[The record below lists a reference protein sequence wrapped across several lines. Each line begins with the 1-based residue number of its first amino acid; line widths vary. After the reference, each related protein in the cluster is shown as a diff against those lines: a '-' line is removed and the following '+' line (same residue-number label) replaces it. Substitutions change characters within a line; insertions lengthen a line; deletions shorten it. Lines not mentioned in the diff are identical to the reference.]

1 MSIARQ
7 ALHLLRFDVLRMRW
21 WIALYMV
28 ALLSSVLTGLQYKI
42 NSGAAGMLPYLVV
55 VIAMLATIMLVNADS
70 PLRMEAFSRG
80 HAVSPMAILMAK
92 LVSVIGLFVLMPL
105 AVVMIALLSN
115 GIAVGVVAQFVKS
128 SFEAWSIWIAIVAL
142 IAVVTRDL
150 KGAALLFVGGMLTT
164 ALFAGYLNLP
174 FDENVWV
181 RSNLKSAFTVFSV
194 VLVLAVFY
202 RRISGKRVVVL
213 AGLLAFMAMYAAMR
227 GAVRHGSTGQLPAPV
242 GQVPL
247 EVTKVDLLGAER
259 QDSIP
264 AFNAK
269 LERSAL
275 TRYSLRSVSLSAFFV
290 NGDSMNVSLQGEIAV
305 AGSRPIKTPASHVM
319 MSSDGT
325 EISNVRSG
333 NLAVN
338 VEHQVMQSFVT
349 VDARGARTI
358 RWRPQDPSVRI
369 HRLQSE
375 PIQSIRI
382 DAELIRHR
390 SVTLASAPFRDGVVF
405 NDGVRRLS
413 IKRRLPAAS
422 DSYDATWTSLTL
434 SDTLSGEDV
443 YWNAQSLSS
452 DDLFSFMLEDASN
465 KTSTVFQLR
474 SQGRSTQ
481 SVMLPGIELAEFKF
495 SLDGPPPT
503 AGIPAT
509 IRMVKWTPD
518 GFANASGTK
527 RIR

>member
-1 MSIARQ
+1 MSIVSQ

-28 ALLSSVLTGLQYKI
+28 ALLSSVLTGLQYRI
-42 NSGAAGMLPYLVV
+42 NPGAAGMLPYLVI
-55 VIAMLATIMLVNADS
+55 VIGMLATIMLVNADS
-70 PLRMEAFSRG
+70 PMRMEAFSRG

-92 LVSVIGLFVLMPL
+92 LASVIGLFVLTPL
-105 AVVMIALLSN
+105 TVVMIALLSN
-115 GIAVGVVAQFVKS
+115 GISIGIAAQFVKS
-128 SFEAWSIWIAIVAL
+128 SFEAWSIWIGIVAL

-174 FDENVWV
+174 FDDNVMV
-181 RSNLKSAFTVFSV
+181 RANLKSVFTVFSV
-194 VLVLAVFY
+194 ILVLAVFC

-213 AGLLAFMAMYAAMR
+213 AGPLAFMAMYAALR
-227 GAVRHGSTGQLPAPV
+227 GTVRHGSTGQLPMPV
-242 GQVPL
+242 ARVPL
-247 EVTKVDLLGAER
+247 EVTKVDLFGAER

-264 AFNAK
+264 AFKAV
-269 LERSAL
+269 LQQSAL
-275 TRYSLRSVSLSAFFV
+275 TRYSLRSASLSAFFV
-290 NGDSMNVSLQGEIAV
+290 NSDSTSVSLEGEIAV
-305 AGSRPIKTPASHVM
+305 AGSRPIKTPSSRSM
-319 MSSDGT
+319 ISSDGT

-333 NLAVN
+333 NLAVRLDELIMEL
-338 VEHQVMQSFVT
+338 VDT
-349 VDARGARTI
+349 VDARGARTK
-358 RWRPQDPSVRI
+358 RWRTQAPAVRI

-382 DAELIRHR
+382 DAELVRHR
-390 SVTLASAPFRDGVVF
+390 SITLASAPLREGVVF

-413 IKRRLPAAS
+413 IDRHLPAAS
-422 DSYDATWTSLTL
+422 NSYDATWTSLTL
-434 SDTLSGEDV
+434 PDALSGEDV

-452 DDLFSFMLEDASN
+452 DELFSFMLEDASDN
-465 KTSTVFQLR
+465 TFKVFQLR

-481 SVMLPGIELAEFKF
+481 SVMLPGVELAEFKF
-495 SLDGPPPT
+495 SLDGLQPT
-503 AGIPAT
+503 AGMPAT

-527 RIR
+527 RMR

>member
-7 ALHLLRFDVLRMRW
+7 ALHLIRFDVFRMRW

-28 ALLSSVLTGLQYKI
+28 ALLASVLTGLQYKI
-42 NSGAAGMLPYLVV
+42 NPGAAGMLPYLVI
-55 VIAMLATIMLVNADS
+55 VIGMLATIMLVNADS
-70 PLRMEAFSRG
+70 PIRMEAFSRG

-92 LVSVIGLFVLMPL
+92 LALVIGLFVLTPL
-105 AVVMIALLSN
+105 TAVMIALLSN
-115 GIAVGVVAQFVKS
+115 GIAIGIVAQFVKS

-150 KGAALLFVGGMLTT
+150 KGATLLFVGGMLTT

-174 FDENVWV
+174 FDDNVWV

-213 AGLLAFMAMYAAMR
+213 AGLLAFMAMYAALR
-227 GAVRHGSTGQLPAPV
+227 GTMRHGSTGRLPAPV
-242 GQVPL
+242 AGVPL
-247 EVTKVDLLGAER
+247 EITKVDLLGTER
-259 QDSIP
+259 QDSMP
-264 AFNAK
+264 AFNAV
-269 LERSAL
+269 LQQGAL
-275 TRYSLRSVSLSAFFV
+275 TRYSLRSASLSAFFV
-290 NGDSMNVSLQGEIAV
+290 NGDSMSFSLEGEISV
-305 AGSRPIKTPASHVM
+305 AGSRPIKTPSSRSM
-319 MSSDGT
+319 ISSDGT

-333 NLAVN
+333 NLAVRLD
-338 VEHQVMQSFVT
+338 ELTMEGYDT

-358 RWRPQDPSVRI
+358 RWRPQDIRVRI
-369 HRLQSE
+369 RKLQSE

-382 DAELIRHR
+382 DAELIRHQ
-390 SVTLASAPFRDGVVF
+390 SVTLASAPLRDGVVF

-413 IKRRLPAAS
+413 IKRRLPAKS

-434 SDTLSGEDV
+434 SGEDV
-443 YWNAQSLSS
+443 YWEAQSLSS
-452 DDLFSFMLEDASN
+452 DELFSFMLEDASRD
-465 KTSTVFQLR
+465 TSKAFQLR
-474 SQGRSTQ
+474 SHGRSSQ
-481 SVMLPGIELAEFKF
+481 SVMLPGIQLAEFKF
-495 SLDGPPPT
+495 SLDGLQPA
-503 AGIPAT
+503 AGTPAT

-527 RIR
+527 RLR